1 MGVPAAHELKFS
13 DGGLRRLFAEIP
25 EPDQKLRWINA
36 IQAPTMDLLNLMI
49 MKSPREAHSLFG
61 AKFNI
66 SSSDDIAHV
75 LKRKME
81 IAHRIDIC
89 ASQALCSAVSVV
101 RTIVLLACKFGGR
114 YMDTLAR
121 SLRIGFI
128 VMFQSMLS
136 TQGAELG
143 MIEDLDIAALWLSLV
158 TVR

>member
-13 DGGLRRLFAEIP
+13 DGGLRKLFSEIP
-25 EPDQKLRWINA
+25 ESDQKLRWINA
-36 IQAPTMDLLNLMI
+36 IQAPTMDLLKLMI
-49 MKSPREAHSLFG
+49 MKSPKEAQSLFG
-61 AKFNI
+61 AKHNLI
-66 SSSDDIAHV
+66 NDEDVSYV

-81 IAHRIDIC
+81 IAHRIDVC
-89 ASQALCSAVSVV
+89 AAQSLGGAVSVV
-101 RTIVLLACKFGGR
+101 RTIVLLATKFGGR
-114 YMDTLAR
+114 HMDILSR

-158 TVR
+158 TIR